1 MNISVKTLLLTCAL
15 TPPLAWAPNS
25 WAQEQSI
32 SENDGTVARAGVE
45 DIVVTAQKRSENLQ
59 RVPIAITAVTAQS
72 LDRAQIET
80 TQDLTFATPSLNFS
94 QTAVFAQPF
103 IRGIGTDSFSPGNEA
118 SVATYIDGVYIA
130 NMNAG
135 SFAFNNIERIEVL
148 KGPQGTLYGRNSTG
162 GLLNVITR
170 QPTDELRMEG
180 SLSYGNFDTFIAK
193 GYVAGGLGEGV
204 AADMAVNI
212 RSQGK
217 GYYRNL
223 GTGNRVSYEEGTYLR
238 SKLVAEISPDVTLT
252 LAGDYSDY
260 DNTLASTRQPA
271 RGSLPSLP
279 PGTYSTIPG
288 HYSNT
293 RDDTAQVR
301 DWGGSATLNADLG
314 AARLVSI
321 TAYRKTRGT
330 QYLDGDDSSAPI
342 SETFSHLRY
351 WQFSQEL
358 QLLSPD
364 DAPFEWILGLY
375 YLKTDAG
382 WDPVTVFANGA
393 QVSESRLF
401 SAGQSLAG
409 FAQAT
414 FDIGDNGKLTA
425 GIRYTYDKKDYRRSF
440 APGAPAEES
449 WKRPTWRLSYSHQ
462 FTPAVMGYLSYNRG
476 YKSGVFNTLF
486 GPPTAVNPEKVDSFE
501 LGVKSEL
508 FDRRVRFN
516 VAGFYTDFRN
526 IQVRAQLPGNIGVS
540 LQNAASA
547 RIYGIDG
554 DIAAVLSDDFQIQA
568 GFSWVNASYTSFPG
582 AEIYLPK
589 AGGGNALTIGDA
601 SGNPLPRTPRFS
613 GNIGVNYDHR
623 FTDDSRVYA
632 NASLY
637 LTDKIYWE
645 PGARLTTKGHG
656 LINATIGYAFPG
668 DRVAIEL
675 FGRNINDV
683 RYPNYVVAGTFADRT
698 SYAPP
703 RTYGVQLSFKY

>member
-1 MNISVKTLLLTCAL
+1 MNISARILLLSCAF
-15 TPPLAWAPNS
+15 TPTIA
-25 WAQEQSI
+25 WAQEGPAPD
-32 SENDGTVARAGVE
+32 DGEVAARTGVE

-59 RVPIAITAVTAQS
+59 RVPIAITAVTAQA

-162 GLLNVITR
+162 GLLNIITR
-170 QPTDELRMEG
+170 QPTDGFALEG
-180 SLSYGNFDTFIAK
+180 SASYGNFDTFTAK
-193 GYVAGGLGEGV
+193 AYVAGGLGEGV
-204 AADMAVNI
+204 SADMAVNI

-223 GTGNRVSYEEGTYLR
+223 GTGNRVSFEEGTYLR

-252 LAGDYSDY
+252 LSGDYSDY
-260 DNTLASTRQPA
+260 ENTLASTRQPA
-271 RGSLPSLP
+271 VGSVPALP

-288 HYSNT
+288 LYSNT
-293 RDDTAQVR
+293 RDDTARVR
-301 DWGGSATLNADLG
+301 DGGGSATLNADLG
-314 AARLVSI
+314 GARLVSI
-321 TAYRKTRGT
+321 TAYRKTKGA

-342 SETFSHLRY
+342 SETFAHLRY

-364 DAPFEWILGLY
+364 NAPFEWILGLY

-414 FDIGDNGKLTA
+414 VNVGDNGKFTA

-440 APGAPAEES
+440 APNAPAEAS

-462 FTPAVMGYLSYNRG
+462 FDPAVMGYLSYNRG

-486 GPPTAVNPEKVDSFE
+486 GPPVPVNPEKVDSFE
-501 LGVKSEL
+501 VGVKSEL
-508 FDRRVRFN
+508 FDRRVRLN
-516 VAGFYTDFRN
+516 VAGFYTDFQN
-526 IQVRAQLPGNIGVS
+526 IQVRAQLPGNVGVN

-568 GFSWVNASYTSFPG
+568 GFSWIDARYTDFPG
-582 AEIYLPK
+582 AEIYVPK
-589 AGGGNALTIGDA
+589 PGGGNSLTIGDA

-613 GNIGVNYDHR
+613 GNIGLNYDR
-623 FTDDSRVYA
+623 RLGDDSRIFA
-632 NASLY
+632 NASVY
-637 LTDKIYWE
+637 LTDRIYWE
-645 PGARLTTKGHG
+645 PGARLTTRGHG

-668 DRVAIEL
+668 DRVSIEL

-698 SYAPP
+698 SYAAP
-703 RTYGVQLSFKY
+703 RTYGVQLSFEY